1 MKPNYFHLIIVIL
14 AAIGTAA
21 LWQWAQNGRYV
32 YHGAYVI
39 DSRTGVVTK
48 VDVR

>member
-1 MKPNYFHLIIVIL
+1 MKTNLILLTSFAL
-14 AAIGTAA
+14 ALIAVAA
-21 LWQWAQNGRYV
+21 LWRQAENGRFV

-48 VDVR
+48 VNIR